1 MNRLGLALISLLL
14 AAFGAPAQTLD
25 NGSLV
30 GAYGF
35 VHLLS
40 TTTQQGSA
48 VTAETIG
55 GTMLFDG
62 VGGYSYQG
70 QGGAG
75 SAPAAARNGTGVYSL
90 AQNGFLTLTNP
101 INPDLTIN
109 ARYGLDAMALLGAST
124 ESADGRRDIFV
135 AVKLPEGPVDD
146 SLLNGVYRGAS
157 VLFPDGLDQ
166 SVKTAFSTL
175 SADGAGTFPSILVDG
190 HAADQNDFPLFEGIG
205 AATFAINADG
215 TGTAALGAESS
226 LLFGDREL
234 FVSADGSY
242 LLGFS
247 SAAGAR
253 DILIAVRGLSD
264 PASDASFNGPFW
276 IVDFIYASGG
286 GGGVYTSAVGAVR
299 GNALGNAVLAERS
312 QDFFPP
318 LSPRNQTLILAYG
331 VSSDGSGYLDAF
343 AEPDRTN
350 FALGAPAAAAALR
363 SGPEQG
369 AAIPNAF
376 VAAEVH
382 QQFIHSLHGV
392 SFGIRVPNFSGEG
405 VFVSP
410 LGVVNAASFAPT
422 TAPIAPGT
430 LVSIFGSNLAAST
443 AQAADVPL
451 PTTLA
456 GVSVSIN
463 GIPAPLFFV
472 SPEQINVQTP
482 FGVSGAEA
490 VVRVN
495 NEGELSNEASVPLA
509 KTSPAIFS
517 VDLSGFG
524 PGTFTHADFSPI
536 TEQDPALLGETI
548 IVFLTGLGEVA
559 PAYPDGAP
567 GPTDPLSL
575 VTDPNLQVLFGS
587 EAGEI
592 QFAGA
597 APDFVGLYQI
607 NVTTPLTGFT
617 GAAVPVSIATSD
629 SFSDMTDI
637 ALTF

>member
-1 MNRLGLALISLLL
+1 MNRFGIALVSLLL

-25 NGSLV
+25 NGSLA
-30 GAYGF
+30 GSYGF
-35 VHLLS
+35 VHLLA
-40 TTTQQGSA
+40 TTTEEGSA
-48 VTAETIG
+48 VTTETLG

-75 SAPAAARNGTGVYSL
+75 AAPATPKNGAGVYSL
-90 AQNGFLTLTNP
+90 ASNAFLTLTNP
-101 INPDLTIN
+101 INSDLAIN

-124 ESADGRRDIFV
+124 ESADGRRDIFI
-135 AVKLPEGPVDD
+135 AVKLPDGQVDD
-146 SLLNGVYRGAS
+146 SLLNGIYHSAS

-166 SVKTAFSTL
+166 AVNTAFSTV

-190 HAADQNDFPLFEGIG
+190 HAADQNDFPLFESINN
-205 AATFAINADG
+205 ATYAINADG
-215 TGTAALGAESS
+215 TGTAALGNQSS
-226 LLFGDREL
+226 LLFGDRVL

-242 LLGFS
+242 FLGFS
-247 SAAGAR
+247 TAAGER
-253 DILIAVRGLSD
+253 DLWLGTRGLSD
-264 PASDASFNGPFW
+264 SASDASFEGPFW
-276 IVDFIYASGG
+276 IAEFLYASGG
-286 GGGVYTSAVGAVR
+286 DGGVYTSAVGAIRPNGV
-299 GNALGNAVLAERS
+299 GNAVLAERA

-331 VSSDGSGYLDAF
+331 ISFDGSGFLDAF
-343 AEPDRTN
+343 PEPDRTN
-350 FALGAPAAAAALR
+350 FAVGASRAVAASKNGAEQAA
-363 SGPEQG
+363 S
-369 AAIPNAF
+369 IPNGF

-382 QQFIHSLHGV
+382 QQFSHSLHGV
-392 SFGIRVPNFSGEG
+392 SFGIRAPSFSGSG
-405 VFVSP
+405 VFISP
-410 LGVVNAASFAPT
+410 LGVVNAASFAPA

-430 LVSIFGSNLAAST
+430 LVSIFGTNLAAST
-443 AQAADVPL
+443 AQAAVVPL
-451 PTTLA
+451 PTTLE
-456 GVSVSIN
+456 GVSVSVN

-472 SPEQINVQTP
+472 SPEQINIQTP

-495 NEGELSNEASVPLA
+495 NAGELSNEVPVPVA
-509 KTSPAIFS
+509 KTSPAVFS

-524 PGTFTHADFSPI
+524 PGTFTHADFAPV

-548 IVFLTGLGEVA
+548 IIFLTGLGDVS
-559 PAYPDGAP
+559 PAYGDGQA

-597 APDFVGLYQI
+597 APGFVGLYQI

-617 GAAVPVSIATSD
+617 GAAIPVSIATSD

-637 ALTF
+637 ALSF